1 MASSDDIVTRI
12 GIEVGGVGA
21 TEPGTRVVVV
31 VVVGVFSV
39 LVLALVTAVVVGMGE
54 TVDDVLEVVWM
65 MVAAGAVVLGMVL
78 LVAGW

>member
-1 MASSDDIVTRI
+1 
-12 GIEVGGVGA
+12 VGA

-65 MVAAGAVVLGMVL
+65 MVAAGAVVLGLVL
-78 LVAGW
+78 LVVGW

>member
-1 MASSDDIVTRI
+1 
-12 GIEVGGVGA
+12 VGA

-54 TVDDVLEVVWM
+54 TVVDVLEVVWM
-65 MVAAGAVVLGMVL
+65 MVAAGAVVLGLVL
-78 LVAGW
+78 LVVGW